1 MKNIKLICNKK
12 FDKTEIRKLIEW
24 FLVNYGSIRTCKL
37 LDEIKLIGFYEST
50 KAGISLGIEDLS
62 IPPIKNKFIANTEKM
77 IKKNKRLL
85 KRGKITNLEHIERI
99 TNLWNITNDMLKDE
113 IIKNFRQTNTLN
125 PVYMMIFS
133 GARGN
138 ISQIKQL
145 IGMRGLMADPKGEII
160 TLPIKN
166 NLKEGLKLTEYFISC
181 YGARKGLVDTAL
193 KTANS
198 GYLTRRLIYVA
209 QNIVIKKSDCLSTKG
224 IIVINNKKNKQE
236 YIKSKDKI
244 LGRVIAENIFDKSK
258 KKLILSKSQDICNYV
273 AKKILDIENLIYIR
287 SPLTCKLNIGICQL
301 CYGWN
306 LGNGKLVRMGEA
318 VGILAAQSIGEPGT
332 QLTMRT
338 FHTGGVFSGE
348 KNQIITAPNKGILF
362 YQIGNT
368 GKKIRT
374 KYGEEAFFSLESKKI
389 ILKENKENIKK
400 ITLPKCS
407 IIFSPPRK
415 KVFSKQIIAEII
427 RWKQIKTNNK
437 LIKQKEIKS
446 FKTKSAGKT
455 YFNEITI
462 KKQEKNKRNKI
473 NLETIWVFEGK
484 IKSYNEFSYITNYE
498 IYSNKIKIIK
508 LNKVKT
514 NKKKKIN
521 LNFKLVRKVTNL
533 RKTKFKNENKKIYQ
547 IATQKKKDGKMMII
561 PYENLRFLKNKLQNK
576 TIKIGD
582 FLYNKQKINSKSN
595 KIIKTSGQ
603 ISIIN
608 NEYINLKKGI
618 PYLVSTSST
627 LKVKNNQLVE
637 KDNTL
642 FLTNY
647 KTQKTKDIVQGL
659 PKIEEL
665 LEIKKTKDLKTI
677 EKNPQ
682 TRLKKFFSY
691 YQKKYENNIANR
703 KSIEKIQK
711 LLVKKIQFVYQSQ
724 DVNISDKHIEIIVKQ
739 MTSKVII
746 KEEGSSNLMIGE
758 IIDINKIEKINK
770 NLKMLAKYEPIL
782 LGITK
787 ISLLN
792 DSFISAACFQETTRV
807 LTKAA
812 IKGKI
817 DWLTGLKENII
828 LGNLIPIG
836 SGFKLFN

>member
-1 MKNIKLICNKK
+1 MI
-12 FDKTEIRKLIEW
+12 TP
-24 FLVNYGSIRTCKL
+24 
-37 LDEIKLIGFYEST
+37 YES
-50 KAGISLGIEDLS
+50 
-62 IPPIKNKFIANTEKM
+62 
-77 IKKNKRLL
+77 L
-85 KRGKITNLEHIERI
+85 K
-99 TNLWNITNDMLKDE
+99 
-113 IIKNFRQTNTLN
+113 
-125 PVYMMIFS
+125 
-133 GARGN
+133 
-138 ISQIKQL
+138 
-145 IGMRGLMADPKGEII
+145 
-160 TLPIKN
+160 
-166 NLKEGLKLTEYFISC
+166 
-181 YGARKGLVDTAL
+181 
-193 KTANS
+193 
-198 GYLTRRLIYVA
+198 
-209 QNIVIKKSDCLSTKG
+209 
-224 IIVINNKKNKQE
+224 
-236 YIKSKDKI
+236 
-244 LGRVIAENIFDKSK
+244 
-258 KKLILSKSQDICNYV
+258 
-273 AKKILDIENLIYIR
+273 
-287 SPLTCKLNIGICQL
+287 
-301 CYGWN
+301 
-306 LGNGKLVRMGEA
+306 
-318 VGILAAQSIGEPGT
+318 
-332 QLTMRT
+332 
-338 FHTGGVFSGE
+338 
-348 KNQIITAPNKGILF
+348 
-362 YQIGNT
+362 
-368 GKKIRT
+368 
-374 KYGEEAFFSLESKKI
+374 
-389 ILKENKENIKK
+389 
-400 ITLPKCS
+400 
-407 IIFSPPRK
+407 
-415 KVFSKQIIAEII
+415 
-427 RWKQIKTNNK
+427 
-437 LIKQKEIKS
+437 
-446 FKTKSAGKT
+446 
-455 YFNEITI
+455 
-462 KKQEKNKRNKI
+462 
-473 NLETIWVFEGK
+473 
-484 IKSYNEFSYITNYE
+484 
-498 IYSNKIKIIK
+498 
-508 LNKVKT
+508 
-514 NKKKKIN
+514 
-521 LNFKLVRKVTNL
+521 
-533 RKTKFKNENKKIYQ
+533 
-547 IATQKKKDGKMMII
+547 
-561 PYENLRFLKNKLQNK
+561 FLKNKLQGT

-582 FLYNKQKINSKSN
+582 FLYNKQKINLKSN

-603 ISIIN
+603 IAILN

-627 LKVKNNQLVE
+627 LRVKNNQLVE

-746 KEEGSSNLMIGE
+746 KEEGNSNLMLGE

-770 NLKMLAKYEPIL
+770 NLETSSKYEPIL